1 STASAAISCRCSRYT
16 LAALPDSVQL
26 HDENYHTGVAGLKK
40 AHADAC
46 GARGGTQDISRT
58 KGG

>member
-1 STASAAISCRCSRYT
+1 MLADAAIGE
-16 LAALPDSVQL
+16 PDGDTFMIDST
-26 HDENYHTGVAGLKK
+26 YIK

-46 GARGGTQDISRT
+46 GAYGGTQDISRT

>member
-1 STASAAISCRCSRYT
+1 MPGSHYSSPSNAAIGEPVGDIRMI
-16 LAALPDSVQL
+16 DST
-26 HDENYHTGVAGLKK
+26 YIK

-46 GARGGTQDISRT
+46 GAHGGTQDISRT

>member
-1 STASAAISCRCSRYT
+1 MLWVLYSTPAPN
-16 LAALPDSVQL
+16 LPGDIFMIDST
-26 HDENYHTGVAGLKK
+26 YIK

-46 GARGGTQDISRT
+46 GAQGGSQDISRT